1 MIRKYESGS
10 QKRNKM
16 KKIEKMIQTQ
26 KGALDKFFKTS
37 SSIENPSNE
46 LVNESQQPISEEEEI
61 REHGT
66 NELNVVGD
74 QFENENETEQ
84 IIHALNIYDPRI
96 WDNIDNKTKDIL
108 VEKGPIRES
117 NLKFPVD
124 RLSRHFSYSYYTRKL
139 SNGEDQDRKWLVYS
153 KDLDKV
159 YCFCCK
165 LFKSIKMKSLLANEG
180 LNDWK
185 RLSERLK
192 QHETSS
198 EHINN
203 MRTWID
209 MQIRLKKN
217 ETIDKELQVQI
228 KKEKKHWKLV
238 LARIISVVRCLAKR
252 NLAFRGENEKIYQD
266 NNGNFLGLLELI
278 AEFDLV
284 LQEHFRRI
292 QNNEIHYHYLSHKI
306 QNEFIGMLGSK
317 VRSAIIEKIK
327 EAKYFS
333 VILDCTPDVS
343 NHEQMTLIIRC
354 VDVSNAPIKVEEYF
368 LEFLKVD
375 DTSGCGLFNELQVVL
390 KCLELDINDVR
401 GQGYDNGA
409 NMKGKNNGVQT
420 RFLKINPRAFY
431 MPCACHSLNLTVCDM
446 ANSCVKAVSFFGV
459 VQRMYTLFASS
470 TKRWKIFQDHV
481 HGLTLKPLST
491 TRWESHINS
500 VNAIITQTDAIREA
514 IHELENFEFLLGMSI
529 WHNILK
535 KIDLVS
541 QKLQSGDMQ
550 IDAAI
555 KHLKGLVSYFV
566 DYRENGFTL
575 ALLSAKEIASKMEI
589 DPVFPERRQSRRKK
603 QFDENDHKET
613 FQSAEESFRVN
624 YFLVVVDAAISSL
637 RNRFE
642 QLEIFEGIFGFL
654 FDPKNLFQMNYIRL
668 RECCRNLEAALTHDN
683 ESDINADDLF
693 SELEVLQMYLPK
705 ETKTAIEVLEF
716 VKVVDCFPN
725 VSIAYRIILTLP
737 VTVASAERSFSKLKL
752 IKSYLRSTMSQERLN
767 GLAIL
772 CIEKNMLEII
782 DFEEVIDDFASQNA
796 RRSRI
801 FL

>member
-26 KGALDKFFKTS
+26 RGALDKFFKTS
-37 SSIENPSNE
+37 SSIEDPSNE
-46 LVNESQQPISEEEEI
+46 LVHESQQPIGQEEEMI
-61 REHGT
+61 G
-66 NELNVVGD
+66 NEEVDALI
-74 QFENENETEQ
+74 ENENNQEEMREN
-84 IIHALNIYDPRI
+84 ALNIYDPRI

-108 VEKGPIRES
+108 VEKGLVRES

-124 RLSRHFSYSYYTRKL
+124 GLSRHFSYSYYTRKL
-139 SNGEDQDRKWLVYS
+139 SNGEGQDRKWLVYS
-153 KDLDKV
+153 KDVDKV

-165 LFKSIKMKSLLANEG
+165 LFKSVKMKSLLANEG

-217 ETIDKELQVQI
+217 ETIDKELLVQM
-228 KKEKKHWKLV
+228 KKEKEHWKLV
-238 LARIISVVRCLAKR
+238 LVRIISVVRCLAKR

-284 LQEHFRRI
+284 LQEHFRRF
-292 QNNEIHYHYLSHKI
+292 QNNEIHCHYLSHKI

-390 KCLELDINDVR
+390 KRLELDINNVR

-446 ANSCVKAVSFFGV
+446 TNSCVKAVSFFGV

-500 VNAIITQTDAIREA
+500 VKAIITQTDDIREA
-514 IHELENFEFLLGMSI
+514 LFELSRVSEDAKTKSEAESLATHELENFEFLLGMSI

-541 QKLQSGDMQ
+541 QKLQYGDMQ
-550 IDAAI
+550 IDVAI

-589 DPVFPERRQSRRKK
+589 DPIFPEKRQSRRKK
-603 QFDENDHKET
+603 QFDENYHKEI
-613 FQSAEESFRVN
+613 FQYAEESFR
-624 YFLVVVDAAISSL
+624 
-637 RNRFE
+637 
-642 QLEIFEGIFGFL
+642 
-654 FDPKNLFQMNYIRL
+654 NLFQMNYIRL
-668 RECCRNLEAALTHDN
+668 RECCRNLEVALTHDN

-772 CIEKNMLEII
+772 CIEKNMLENI

-801 FL
+801 FQ

>member
-1 MIRKYESGS
+1 MR
-10 QKRNKM
+10 
-16 KKIEKMIQTQ
+16 
-26 KGALDKFFKTS
+26 
-37 SSIENPSNE
+37 EN
-46 LVNESQQPISEEEEI
+46 
-61 REHGT
+61 
-66 NELNVVGD
+66 
-74 QFENENETEQ
+74 
-84 IIHALNIYDPRI
+84 ALNIYDPII

-108 VEKGPIRES
+108 VEKGPVRES
-117 NLKFPVD
+117 NLKCPVNG
-124 RLSRHFSYSYYTRKL
+124 LSRHFTYSYYTRKL
-139 SNGEDQDRKWLVYS
+139 SNGEGQDRKWLVYS
-153 KDLDKV
+153 KYVDKV

-165 LFKSIKMKSLLANEG
+165 LFKSVKMKSLLANEG

-217 ETIDKELQVQI
+217 ETIEKELQVQI
-228 KKEKKHWKLV
+228 KKEKEHWKLILV
-238 LARIISVVRCLAKR
+238 RIISVVRCLAKR
-252 NLAFRGENEKIYQD
+252 NLAFRGENDKIYQD
-266 NNGNFLGLLELI
+266 NN
-278 AEFDLV
+278 
-284 LQEHFRRI
+284 
-292 QNNEIHYHYLSHKI
+292 
-306 QNEFIGMLGSK
+306 GSK
-317 VRSAIIEKIK
+317 VRSAIIEEIK

-333 VILDCTPDVS
+333 VILDCTLDVS
-343 NHEQMTLIIRC
+343 NHEQLTLIIRC
-354 VDVSNAPIKVEEYF
+354 VDVSNAPIKIQEYF

-375 DTSGCGLFNELQVVL
+375 NTYGCGLFNELQVVL
-390 KCLELDINDVR
+390 KCLELDINNVR

-409 NMKGKNNGVQT
+409 NMKGENNGVQT

-431 MPCACHSLNLTVCDM
+431 MPCACHSLNLTLCHFLVLCN
-446 ANSCVKAVSFFGV
+446 ACILYLLVL
-459 VQRMYTLFASS
+459 QRGG
-470 TKRWKIFQDHV
+470 KIF
-481 HGLTLKPLST
+481 K
-491 TRWESHINS
+491 
-500 VNAIITQTDAIREA
+500 II
-514 IHELENFEFLLGMSI
+514 
-529 WHNILK
+529 
-535 KIDLVS
+535 
-541 QKLQSGDMQ
+541 QKLQSGDVQ
-550 IDAAI
+550 IDVAI

-566 DYRENGFTL
+566 DYRENGFKL

-589 DPVFPERRQSRRKK
+589 DPVFPKKRQSQRKN

-637 RNRFE
+637 RSRFE

-654 FDPKNLFQMNYIRL
+654 FDPKNLFQMNYIIL
-668 RECCRNLEAALTHDN
+668 RECCINLEAALTHDN
-683 ESDINADDLF
+683 ESDIDADDLF
-693 SELEVLQMYLPK
+693 SELEVLQIYLPK

-772 CIEKNMLEII
+772 CIEKNMLENI

-801 FL
+801 FSVIICIFNVTAFVF